1 MPSRLATPGRY
12 SSTITSA
19 RCARRQET
27 SLPAPLFRLIPIDFL
42 LRASALCGELL
53 KLLPAGRVPAAPAC
67 SARLPVG
74 GPGSS
79 ILITS
84 APRSARIIVQK
95 GPGASLVRSSTLIP
109 SSGAGIVDP
118 PEELLNQQVPES
130 GAAID
135 MGSPAA
141 DMN

>member
-1 MPSRLATPGRY
+1 M
-12 SSTITSA
+12 
-19 RCARRQET
+19 
-27 SLPAPLFRLIPIDFL
+27 DFL

-53 KLLPAGRVPAAPAC
+53 KLLPAGRLPAAPAC
-67 SARLPVG
+67 CARLPVG

-84 APRSARIIVQK
+84 APRSARIIVQN

-118 PEELLNQQVPES
+118 PEELFSKQVRES
-130 GAAID
+130 RGAID
-135 MGSPAA
+135 MDSLAAKMDLSAAAPAA
-141 DMN
+141 VRFDRCRARGQ